1 MGSMV
6 TAGDPLQPPE
16 AGRHS
21 PSTRTVR
28 GLQPFSSVMPSRP
41 ENVTR
46 SPSLKRWPR
55 PSSALTH
62 VTIPG
67 LP

>member
-6 TAGDPLQPPE
+6 TARDPLQPPE

-21 PSTRTVR
+21 PSTRT
-28 GLQPFSSVMPSRP
+28 GQGSQPFSSVMPSRP
-41 ENVTR
+41 ENVTK

-55 PSSALTH
+55 PSSALAH